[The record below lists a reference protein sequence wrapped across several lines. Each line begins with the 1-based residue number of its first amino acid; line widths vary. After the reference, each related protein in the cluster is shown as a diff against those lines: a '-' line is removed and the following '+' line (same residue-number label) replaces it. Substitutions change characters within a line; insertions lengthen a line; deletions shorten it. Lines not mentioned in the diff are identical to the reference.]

1 VTAVQVARRFGVGWA
16 TVACTLWAATSLLAC
31 SDSERAQSGSVSS
44 ADGGEDAAVR
54 SGDGVPPRG
63 IDNPDNPTSQ
73 ASDGDAGPAAPTTPV
88 GPVDMGGCGD
98 GKLQP
103 GEGCD
108 DGNNAPGDGCSVDCK
123 IDRDFVCPTPGK
135 ACVSSVV
142 CGDGRL
148 AGGEAC
154 DDGNRNAGDGCDK
167 NCKVEPGYQCQTP
180 GDRCT
185 AAKCGDNIVAGT
197 EQCEDGDVPPV
208 DGDGCSKDCKVES
221 GYGCSKPGQHCHLT
235 QCNDGVREGNEAC
248 DDGNQVLGDGCTP
261 FCEVEPD
268 CSAGACKSR
277 CGDGLLLASD
287 NEACDDGNTLDHDGC
302 SAKCVIESGYEC
314 TLQQAQ
320 LDSVIAI
327 PITYRDFNSAP
338 TDGSTKHPDF
348 EAFNGDAVTPGLVAN
363 MLGTDN
369 KPVYTGIC
377 DDQGIP
383 YPNPA
388 PGTGPCPYNQMTTNR
403 ANFDQ
408 WYRDVSGVN
417 VTKVAPMLLARDATT
432 GLYANSNT
440 DFFPWDL
447 DNNSL
452 VSQGKEQLLL
462 GHDFGFTSE
471 IHYYF
476 AYQASAANPPTLTFA
491 GDDDVWVFINRHLA
505 VDLGGLHFLSTGS
518 VTVDGTNAAQ
528 LGLESGKLYEVS
540 LFHAERHTE
549 QSNFNLTLAGFVSAK
564 SQCQTRCGDGVK
576 AGDELCD
583 DGKNDGS
590 YGSCTSDCKPAA
602 RCGDGTLQ
610 KDHEQCD
617 DGVNLTT
624 YSTTGKPGCAPGCQA
639 SAYCGDGRVDAV
651 GGEQCDDGKDNQ
663 GGYGRCQADC
673 QLGPRC
679 GDRVVQGDQNENCD
693 DGNLVNGDGCSRTCQ
708 LEQPQ

>member
-1 VTAVQVARRFGVGWA
+1 VTALQVARTLRVGRARW
-16 TVACTLWAATSLLAC
+16 VAVTLWAACAVAC
-31 SDSERAQSGSVSS
+31 SDSQRAQSAALNS
-44 ADGGEDAAVR
+44 ADGGTDAAVG
-54 SGDGVPPRG
+54 SSDSPPANG
-63 IDNPDNPTSQ
+63 LGNADNPTKVV
-73 ASDGDAGPAAPTTPV
+73 GETDAGQPLSMTPPTPV
-88 GPVDMGGCGD
+88 AMGGCGD

-108 DGNNAPGDGCSVDCK
+108 DGNNTPGDGCSVDCK

-148 AGGEAC
+148 GGSEGC

-167 NCKVEPGYQCQTP
+167 NCKVEPGYECHTP
-180 GDRCT
+180 GERCT
-185 AAKCGDNIVAGT
+185 AAKCGDGIVAGT
-197 EQCEDGDVPPV
+197 EQCEDGDDPPV

-221 GYGCSKPGQHCHLT
+221 GYACSKAIQHCHLT
-235 QCNDGVREGNEAC
+235 VCNDGVREGSEAC

-268 CSAGACKSR
+268 CSAGACQSR
-277 CGDGLLLASD
+277 CGDGLLLDS
-287 NEACDDGNTLDHDGC
+287 EACDDGNTLDHDGC
-302 SAKCVIESGYEC
+302 SAKCEVESGYQC
-314 TLQQAQ
+314 TAQQAQ

-327 PITYRDFNSAP
+327 PITYRDFISAP
-338 TDGSTKHPDF
+338 INGATRHPDF
-348 EAFNGDAVTPGLVAN
+348 EAFSGGWPTAGLVAN
-363 MLGTDN
+363 MLGTDD

-383 YPNPA
+383 YPDPA
-388 PGTGPCPYNQMTTNR
+388 PGTGTCPNNQMTTNR

-417 VTKVAPMLLARDATT
+417 VTKVAPMLLALDATT
-432 GLYANSNT
+432 GLYTNNNS

-447 DNNSL
+447 DNNSW
-452 VSQGKEQLLL
+452 VSLGKEDLLL

-476 AYQASAANPPTLTFA
+476 AYQAGAANPPTLTFA

-505 VDLGGLHFLSTGS
+505 VDLGGSHSLSTGS
-518 VTVDGTNAAQ
+518 VTIDGTNAGQ
-528 LGLESGKLYEVS
+528 LGLASGKLYEVS
-540 LFHAERHTE
+540 LFHAERHTD

-564 SQCQTRCGDGVK
+564 SQCQTHCGDGIK

-624 YSTTGKPGCAPGCQA
+624 YSTTGKAGCAPGCKS
-639 SAYCGDGRVDAV
+639 SAYCGDGSVDAV

-663 GGYGRCQADC
+663 GGYGHCQMDC

-679 GDRVVQGDQNENCD
+679 GDRVVQTDQGETCD